1 MVQHLHNYVEPGEAG
16 RAEPLPLAD
25 GTLRHN
31 LGVPIVFV
39 CTKVDATEAL
49 VRERRISEEQL
60 DYVQQVLRT
69 VALLYGA
76 ALVAT
81 SEAHPE
87 TFETLRAYVRHR
99 LFATPFTARP
109 SSVELSS
116 LLVPSGWDS
125 WAQIRVLS
133 ERFDCAA
140 LADAWAAELAGDERG
155 VTALVA
161 QMLPVPGAPPAPS
174 AAQRVVLPDA
184 RVPPR
189 AVRAAGGG
197 RGRDAA
203 TRGRGGLGADAQ
215 RDGAVAAHLDARH
228 ARGRARPR
236 GAAGGAR
243 AGQQDPPAGGDAVR
257 QACQHAVRGEPDHA
271 QAERGAPQ
279 LLPEPYV
286 ETIAPRLLTC
296 STQEAERLAARATSA
311 DVAAARRGAHG
322 GAPGRQSYAAV
333 GLGNV
338 HFYSG

>member
-116 LLVPSGWDS
+116 LLVSSGWDS

-174 AAQRVVLPDA
+174 AAQRVVLPDEREFLRELYERQEA
-184 RVPPR
+184 
-189 AVRAAGGG
+189 
-197 RGRDAA
+197 DAA
-203 TRGRGGLGADAQ
+203 ETPPPADAADSAPT
-215 RDGAVAAHLDARH
+215 RNVMGPSLHTSTLDMPEV
-228 ARGRARPR
+228 GRALEEQQAAPAPDSKIRP
-236 GAAGGAR
+236 
-243 AGQQDPPAGGDAVR
+243 Q
-257 QACQHAVRGEPDHA
+257 
-271 QAERGAPQ
+271 
-279 LLPEPYV
+279 V
-286 ETIAPRLLTC
+286 ETPSAKHA
-296 STQEAERLAARATSA
+296 STPSAASPTT
-311 DVAAARRGAHG
+311 
-322 GAPGRQSYAAV
+322 PKQSEV
-333 GLGNV
+333 LHSFFQSRTWKLSRHV
-338 HFYSG
+338 C